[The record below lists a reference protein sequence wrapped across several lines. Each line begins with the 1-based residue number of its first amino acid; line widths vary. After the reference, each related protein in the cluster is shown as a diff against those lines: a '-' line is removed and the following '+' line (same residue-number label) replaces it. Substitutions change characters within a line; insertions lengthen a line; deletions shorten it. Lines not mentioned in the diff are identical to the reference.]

1 MTKVNEIYCIP
12 SAITPEVVNVIT
24 NQLSTLPLEPG
35 QLGNDLLHQ
44 TKRVS
49 DIAWLNTDHWIAGMM
64 AHFMNVA
71 NQELFHYDIYAWSDK
86 IQYTVYDT
94 DQSKYDWHCDT
105 SESSYHEG
113 MIRKLS
119 ISLCLSDK
127 DDYEGGEFQIL
138 PYNNK
143 LTTYKLGMGDAVIF
157 SSDLTHRVRRVRS
170 GKRVSLVGWFAGPKF
185 R

>member
-94 DQSKYDWHCDT
+94 DQSKYDWHCDQSPPT
-105 SESSYHEG
+105 VYPEG
-113 MIRKLS
+113 FFGCRK
-119 ISLCLSDK
+119 ISMTLFLNDPEE
-127 DDYEGGEFQIL
+127 YEGGEFDLEVFAPNHPVAHQPAGSCCIL
-138 PYNNK
+138 RK
-143 LTTYKLGMGDAVIF
+143 
-157 SSDLTHRVRRVRS
+157 
-170 GKRVSLVGWFAGPKF
+170 
-185 R
+185 